1 MVFADFDVEP
11 FWEFRSSGAVFVLF
25 ALFMVI
31 VVIIIMNM
39 LIAVMGD
46 TYERVAGQMNGML
59 QYQKAEI
66 IAEAELFYA
75 GPSRR
80 GDPRLH
86 GAWFGVKCVLLM
98 FCIPFR
104 PSSSRVRKAIR
115 WALPAGGDWDTMFP
129 RWLHMLHPKHGADRS
144 ENTEWEGRLKGM
156 YGKMEEAQKV
166 FGVVWGAFSLMRR
179 A

>member
-25 ALFMVI
+25 ALFMVL

-80 GDPRLH
+80 DDPRLH
-86 GAWFGVKCVLLM
+86 SVWGGVKVVLLV
-98 FCIPFR
+98 FVIPFR
-104 PSSSRVRKAIR
+104 PSSARTRKMLRLI
-115 WALPAGGDWDTMFP
+115 LPAGGDWDIMFP
-129 RWLHMLHPKHGADRS
+129 RWLHLLHPKHSKACLES
-144 ENTEWEGRLKGM
+144 SEWEGRLKAM
-156 YGKMEEAQKV
+156 YVRMDEAQKV
-166 FGVVWGAFSLMRR
+166 YA
-179 A
+179 